1 MIPMKKTSTTKP
13 KKMGRPTKD
22 PNEKKSFLYAVKITP
37 REYKA
42 VMQCSKK
49 QDQTPAEWF
58 RSIISTHLDQHT
70 LT

>member
-1 MIPMKKTSTTKP
+1 MKKTTTTKP

-22 PNEKKSFLYAVKITP
+22 PNEKRSYSYSLKLTP
-37 REYKA
+37 REKKEVIQA
-42 VMQCSKK
+42 SKK